1 MKLIKVTDT
10 SGVRLDHYLVD
21 KLEFNRSQI
30 TSHIKSGL
38 VLVNGLVTKPGHK
51 LSLNDEIIL
60 NFDDIEKNN
69 PLTPQKLDLNILF
82 EDDHIMVIN
91 KPKGLVVHPSETYK
105 EATLVSGLL
114 HHTDTLSNLNDDIL
128 RPGIVHRIDKDT
140 SGLLLVAKTNEAH
153 LALADDLKNHE
164 IKREYIALVS
174 HVLDHNQGV
183 IDAPIA
189 RHPKLRTK
197 MAVVASGKPAV
208 THFKVIKTYK
218 KHTLLHC
225 KLETGR
231 THQIRVHLA
240 YIKHPIV
247 GDPLYGLKSQI
258 LEDGQLLH
266 AFKIEFVHPINKK
279 AMVFESPLPE
289 AFESY
294 LSHLS

>member
-1 MKLIKVTDT
+1 MKKLQVTDT

-38 VLVNGLVTKPGHK
+38 VLVNGVVTKPGHK
-51 LSLNDEIIL
+51 LSLHDEITL

-69 PLTPQKLDLNILF
+69 PLVPQKLDLNILY
-82 EDDHIMVIN
+82 EDDHIMVID

-105 EATLVSGLL
+105 EKTLVSGLL
-114 HHTDTLSNLNDDIL
+114 HHTDSLSNLNDDIL

-153 LALADDLKNHE
+153 QVLASDLKKHD

-174 HVLDHNQGV
+174 YVLDHNQGI

-197 MAVVASGKPAV
+197 MAVVATGKPAV
-208 THFKVIKTYK
+208 THFKVMKTFK

-225 KLETGR
+225 SLETGR

-258 LEDGQLLH
+258 LPDGQLLH

-279 AMVFESPLPE
+279 VMVFESPLPE

>member
-1 MKLIKVTDT
+1 MKQIKVTDT

-30 TSHIKSGL
+30 TSQIKLGL
-38 VLVNGLVTKPGHK
+38 VLVNGVTTKPGHK
-51 LSLNDEIIL
+51 LSLNDEITL

-69 PLTPQKLDLNILF
+69 PLIPQKIDLNILY

-114 HHTDTLSNLNDDIL
+114 HHTDALSNLNDDIL

-153 LALADDLKNHE
+153 QVLADDLKKHE

-174 HVLDHNQGV
+174 NVLDHNQGV

-197 MAVVASGKPAV
+197 MAVVATGKPAV

-225 KLETGR
+225 QLETGR

-279 AMVFESPLPE
+279 VMAFESPLPE

-294 LSHLS
+294 LSQLS

>member
-1 MKLIKVTDT
+1 MKQIQVTDT

-21 KLEFNRSQI
+21 KLDFNRSQI

-38 VLVNGLVTKPGHK
+38 VLVNGSITKPGHK
-51 LSLNDEIIL
+51 LSLNDEITL
-60 NFDDIEKNN
+60 NFDSIEKNN
-69 PLTPQKLDLNILF
+69 PLTPQKIDLNILY

-114 HHTDTLSNLNDDIL
+114 HHTDSLSNLNDDIL

-153 LALADDLKNHE
+153 QVLASDLKNHE

-174 HVLDHNQGV
+174 NVLDHNQGV

-208 THFKVIKTYK
+208 THFKVIKTFK

-258 LEDGQLLH
+258 LADGQLLH

-279 AMVFESPLPE
+279 VMAFESPLPE